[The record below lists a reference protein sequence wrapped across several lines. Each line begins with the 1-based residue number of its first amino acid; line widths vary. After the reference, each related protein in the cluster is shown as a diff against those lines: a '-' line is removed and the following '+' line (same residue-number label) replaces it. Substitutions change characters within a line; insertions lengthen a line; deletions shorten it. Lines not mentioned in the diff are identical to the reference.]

1 MLEKDVTRIDT
12 TMNNLVELTREQN
25 TTLNKMLVMQTT
37 TSTNQVA
44 DSKRIDKLESHNT
57 WAARL
62 IIGGLVSGVFAI
74 AIFVIK
80 AST

>member
-37 TSTNQVA
+37 TSTNQAA

-57 WAARL
+57 WTVRL
-62 IIGGLVSGVFAI
+62 IIGGLVSATFAI

-80 AST
+80 TT